1 MFKGCSKD
9 IHSRRNT
16 HTRRSILLAGLIV
29 LFCATSQNS
38 ESNTLKYNE
47 IEDLPGLIEDLKE
60 AGDKCQG
67 AAICLLYK
75 GDPVYEAC
83 FGLQEAGGPP
93 ITPDTIFSLASV
105 SKPLVSVGT
114 MLMVHDGKLSLE
126 KKEKISPLKYPVSL
140 RDILSHTTG
149 YAFRGDT
156 EIEANWTRARL
167 DESIARQRPV
177 CHPGG
182 CYLYSNYL
190 YGYAGDYF
198 INEGLTL
205 ESVIGKLRKVLKTKG
220 PYFVKEIR
228 GLKNVA
234 IPHKTDK
241 KDKHK
246 LTKLSLR
253 SPYFETATA
262 AAGLFASLQDMK
274 AFARLAFGGR
284 PDALSSKEKETLFTP
299 VLENRDLERWGKI
312 DLPAPLKQIKS
323 WYCLGWRK
331 FMVRGKTETVL
342 LFHSGYVAG
351 VNTFIGHI
359 PSKDLTLIFLSNQ
372 DGGVAT
378 RAGLSFWT
386 RVFNK
391 RGEK

>member
-1 MFKGCSKD
+1 MLCMALVLISVVGSQ
-9 IHSRRNT
+9 SSYS
-16 HTRRSILLAGLIV
+16 HTQKS
-29 LFCATSQNS
+29 
-38 ESNTLKYNE
+38 NE
-47 IEDLPGLIEDLKE
+47 INRLSVITRELKE
-60 AGDKCQG
+60 AGERCQG

-75 GDPVYEAC
+75 GEPVYEAC
-83 FGLQEAGGPP
+83 FGYQEEGGAP

-114 MLMVHDGKLSLE
+114 MLMVSEGMLSFE
-126 KKEKISPLKYPVSL
+126 RKEKIPSLKYPVSL
-140 RDILSHTTG
+140 CDILSHTTG
-149 YAFRGDT
+149 YTFRGDI

-167 DESIARQRPV
+167 DESISRQKPA

-198 INEGLTL
+198 LKEGLTL
-205 ESVIGKLRKVLKTKG
+205 EGVIGHLKKALKTKG
-220 PYFVKEIR
+220 PYFVGEVT

-246 LTKLSLR
+246 LTRLSLS
-253 SPYFETATA
+253 SPYFRTAAA
-262 AAGLFASLQDMK
+262 AAGLFASLNDMK
-274 AFARLAFGGR
+274 AFARLTFGR
-284 PDALSSKEKETLFTP
+284 EVHTLSSKNREALFTP
-299 VLENRDLERWGKI
+299 VLENRDLERWGRI
-312 DLPAPLKQIKS
+312 DLPAPLGQVKS

-331 FMVRGKTETVL
+331 FMVKDKPETVL
-342 LFHSGYVAG
+342 IFHSGYVAG

-359 PSKDLTLIFLSNQ
+359 PSNDLTLIFLSNQ

-378 RAGLSFWT
+378 RAGLSLWT
-386 RVFNK
+386 KVFK
-391 RGEK
+391 